1 MLMAAMCLL
10 PLLYGCQEVGLPDEE
25 GAEVSIKRVPTN
37 PNYASLPLIG
47 IEWKLIGFVDE
58 KKQDKTGKI
67 CTWV

>member
-47 IEWKLIGFVDE
+47 IE
-58 KKQDKTGKI
+58 
-67 CTWV
+67 

>member
-1 MLMAAMCLL
+1 MTTCTKLSFTWMLMAAMCLL

-47 IEWKLIGFVDE
+47 IE
-58 KKQDKTGKI
+58 
-67 CTWV
+67 